1 MKMNKTFFHVSTLLE
16 KIKIS
21 CKTVENFFS
30 TLKNKIFNMSRYMK
44 KFFHLACY
52 MKSSTGLD
60 NYCVFF
66 LGWVKKKIHYFYAET
81 SEIIFSSRENYV
93 FLVRIQVKTKVIERK
108 KNSNS
113 FS

>member
-1 MKMNKTFFHVSTLLE
+1 MKMNKTFLHVSTLLE

-30 TLKNKIFNMSRYMK
+30 TLKNKFFNMSRYMK
-44 KFFHLACY
+44 NCFHLACY

-66 LGWVKKKIHYFYAET
+66 LGWVKKINYFYAET

>member
-1 MKMNKTFFHVSTLLE
+1 
-16 KIKIS
+16 
-21 CKTVENFFS
+21 
-30 TLKNKIFNMSRYMK
+30 MSRYI
-44 KFFHLACY
+44 KFFFHFACY

-81 SEIIFSSRENYV
+81 SEIIFSSRKNYV
-93 FLVRIQVKTKVIERK
+93 FLVRIQVKTNIIERK